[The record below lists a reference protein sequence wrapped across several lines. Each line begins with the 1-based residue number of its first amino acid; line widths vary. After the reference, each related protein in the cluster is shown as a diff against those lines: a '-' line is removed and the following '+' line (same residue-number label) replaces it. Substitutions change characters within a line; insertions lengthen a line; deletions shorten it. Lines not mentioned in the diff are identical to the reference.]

1 MIAGSLIVGL
11 SVLRQ
16 DRWADRGGGR
26 YNSFEETGDDERPR
40 SPTGTSVLHTHNLT
54 SRTPDLTDCWWE
66 MLTPDSLGEWVE
78 CLWDIL
84 VNFWGNR
91 GLLQSLCISNP
102 KRKREMRPRSPTGTS
117 VPYTLNLEP
126 YFSTPALRHGSF
138 YPLFQV
144 ALYLPS

>member
-1 MIAGSLIVGL
+1 MNFQNKKIAYPSCKTVSPSMLIVGSLIVGL

-40 SPTGTSVLHTHNLT
+40 SPTGTSV
-54 SRTPDLTDCWWE
+54 
-66 MLTPDSLGEWVE
+66 
-78 CLWDIL
+78 
-84 VNFWGNR
+84 
-91 GLLQSLCISNP
+91 
-102 KRKREMRPRSPTGTS
+102 
-117 VPYTLNLEP
+117 PYTLNLEP
-126 YFSTPALRHGSF
+126 YFGRPALRHGSL